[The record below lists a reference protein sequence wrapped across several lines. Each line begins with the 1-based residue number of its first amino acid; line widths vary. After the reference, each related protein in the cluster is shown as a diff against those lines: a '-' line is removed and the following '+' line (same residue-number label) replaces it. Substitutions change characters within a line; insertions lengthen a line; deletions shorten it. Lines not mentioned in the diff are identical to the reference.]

1 MTLIIEN
8 VKEEYIPAFRE
19 FAKKMNANLA
29 EVSAESSTKS
39 ADETDECP
47 ICKAHDYRFEPSD
60 ELLEA
65 IREVEEMKKNPN
77 DYKSY
82 SSGKE
87 VIEACL
93 NG

>member
-8 VKEEYIPAFRE
+8 VKEEYVPAFRE
-19 FAKKMNANLA
+19 FAKKMNANLT
-29 EVSAESSTKS
+29 AESS
-39 ADETDECP
+39 DDECP

-60 ELLEA
+60 RLLEA
-65 IREVEEMKKNPN
+65 ICEVEEMKKNPN
-77 DYKSY
+77 DYKGY